1 MNFGGEE
8 VVYGFDES
16 EIVILP
22 VPYDATS
29 SWQRGS
35 QKGPHALLEA
45 SVNLEWYD
53 LETDTEVQL
62 RGIHTLPP
70 LVLSDDPALMVE
82 MVKTNVLDLLNAGK
96 FPVTIGGNHSV
107 SIGAIKAAAQFY
119 GEISVLQLDAHAD
132 MRESYLG
139 SPFNHASAM
148 ARARE
153 VAHTVQVGIR
163 SVAAEELENTM
174 AGNIFPAQDLYYHP
188 ELYKEAAS
196 ILRPRVYIT
205 IDLDAFDP
213 SIMPS
218 TGTPEPGGLLWY
230 EVIDFLRLVAST
242 REIVGF
248 DIVELLP
255 DDSNKAPDFMAAKLL
270 YKLLTYKFL

>member
-8 VVYGFDES
+8 VVYGYDES
-16 EIVILP
+16 QIVILP

-35 QKGPHALLEA
+35 EKGPHALLEA
-45 SVNLEWYD
+45 SAALEWYD
-53 LETDTEVQL
+53 PETDSEVQL
-62 RGIHTLPP
+62 LGIHTLSP
-70 LVLSDDPALMVE
+70 LVLSDDPDE
-82 MVKTNVLDLLNAGK
+82 MVAKVEASLLKILSHNK

-107 SIGAIKAAAQFY
+107 SIGAIRAAAAYY
-119 GEISVLQLDAHAD
+119 GDISVLQLDAHAD
-132 MRESYLG
+132 LRDSYLG

-153 VAHTVQVGIR
+153 VAEIVQVGIR
-163 SVAAEELENTM
+163 SIASEELES
-174 AGNIFPAQDLYYHP
+174 ALDSYIFSAQDLYYKP
-188 ELYKEAAS
+188 EMYNEALKL
-196 ILRPRVYIT
+196 LRPKVYIT
-205 IDLDAFDP
+205 IDLDVFDP

-230 EVIDFLRLVAST
+230 ETIKFLREVSLQ

-248 DIVELLP
+248 DIVELCP
-255 DDSNKAPDFMAAKLL
+255 SATNKAPDFLAAKLL
-270 YKLLTYKFL
+270 YKLLTYRFL